1 MKSRLNIVA
10 HVQAAPGEESMVR
23 RVLESYV
30 APTRLEDGC
39 LRYDLFSDNDDASKF
54 TFIEE
59 WTDLESLAAHAKSP
73 HLTKGRALL
82 EGKLV
87 GTTTIQKLTQIA

>member
-1 MKSRLNIVA
+1 
-10 HVQAAPGEESMVR
+10 MVR

-39 LRYDLFSDNDDASKF
+39 LRYDLFADVDDPSKF

-59 WTDLESLAAHAKSP
+59 WTSIEALADHAKSP
-73 HLTKGRALL
+73 HLAKGRALL
-82 EGKLV
+82 KDKLV
-87 GTTTIQKLTQIA
+87 ENTWVQKLTQIV